1 MRLLP
6 FRPQPWHLAAFMIAL
21 CAGVIAIIYAARSR
35 GIDTPSQMIACLPH
49 RGATVA
55 YVDVDALRRSG
66 FLDLIAGS
74 KATEELEYASFVD
87 ATGFDYRRD
96 LDRLALSI
104 SGNNVWLVLR
114 GRFNWNRL
122 NAYTNAHGGLCRN
135 AVCEAQTSS
144 RRWVSYY
151 PLRPGAMALAM
162 SAEQGAVYGITPR
175 ASTADLAQSP
185 DQPVWILVPAATLRT
200 ARSLPT
206 GARSFVS
213 PLGSAERVVF
223 SIGPQENALRLSADV
238 TCSSEQAAAELLSQ
252 LQRATTMLRSM
263 LERENQQ
270 PNPRD
275 LSGVLV
281 AGSFRR
287 EGRRVLGAW
296 PVPREFIETVA
307 QGDLN

>member
-6 FRPQPWHLAAFMIAL
+6 FRPQPWHLAAFMVAL

-35 GIDTPSQMIACLPH
+35 GIDTPSEMIACLPH

-55 YVDVDALRRSG
+55 YIDVDALRRSG
-66 FLDLIAGS
+66 FLDLVAGS
-74 KATEELEYASFVD
+74 KATEDLEYTSFVD

-104 SGNNVWLVLR
+104 SGNDVWLVLR
-114 GRFNWNRL
+114 GRFNWNKL
-122 NAYTNAHGGLCRN
+122 NAYTTAHGGLCRN
-135 AVCEAQTSS
+135 AVCTVQTSPK
-144 RRWVSYY
+144 RWVSYY
-151 PLRPGAMALAM
+151 PLRAGAMALAM
-162 SAEQGAVYGITPR
+162 SAQQGAVYGITPHGNG
-175 ASTADLAQSP
+175 TDIAQSP
-185 DQPVWILVPAATLRT
+185 DQPVWVLVPAATLRT
-200 ARSLPT
+200 AHSLPA

-223 SIGPQENALRLSADV
+223 SIGPQQNSLRLSADV
-238 TCSSEQAAAELLSQ
+238 TCSSEQAAAELLGQ
-252 LQRATTMLRSM
+252 LERATTMLRSM

-270 PNPRD
+270 PNLRD
-275 LSGVLV
+275 LSGILV
-281 AGSFRR
+281 GGSFRR

-296 PVPREFIETVA
+296 PVPREFIESVA